1 MTNVAYIIISVLCFV
16 PAIVLHECGHAFM
29 AYKLGDPTA
38 KNAGRLT
45 LNPLK
50 HVDPLGT
57 VILPVVMMLMGG
69 PVFGYAK
76 PVPYN
81 PAYFEDKRKGDILV
95 AVAGPGVNLLLALAA
110 CAVAWIFRLVAG
122 SLLTSSF
129 AYYVVYFLMYFTL
142 INLFLMF
149 FNLIPIPPLDGSAIF
164 VLLPERFLPTY
175 YTVQRY
181 AMPFFLIL
189 VFVIPAIFNVNPIGV
204 YLNWAAGG
212 FYDLLFPA
220 FYVAV

>member
-1 MTNVAYIIISVLCFV
+1 MSQIAYIIISVLCFV
-16 PAIVLHECGHAFM
+16 PAIVLHECGHGYM

-45 LNPLK
+45 LNPLA
-50 HVDPLGT
+50 HIDPIGT
-57 VILPVVMMLMGG
+57 VVLPVIMMLMGG

-81 PAYFEDKRKGDILV
+81 PMYFEDKRKGDLLV
-95 AVAGPGVNLLLALAA
+95 AVAGPAMNLILAIIACILAW
-110 CAVAWIFRLVAG
+110 VYRLIFGELITTQIG
-122 SLLTSSF
+122 
-129 AYYVVYFLMYFTL
+129 YYVVYFLMYFSL

-149 FNLIPIPPLDGSAIF
+149 FNLIPIPPLDGSSIF
-164 VLLPERFLPTY
+164 VLLPEKYLPTY

-189 VFVIPAIFNVNPIGV
+189 VFVIPYIFNVNPIGA

-212 FYDLLFPA
+212 VHDLLFPT
-220 FYVAV
+220 FYIAG

>member
-1 MTNVAYIIISVLCFV
+1 MTNAAYIIISVLCFV
-16 PAIVLHECGHAFM
+16 PAIVLHECGHAYM

-50 HVDPLGT
+50 HVDPVGT
-57 VILPVVMMLMGG
+57 VILPLLMIAVGG

-81 PAYFEDKRKGDILV
+81 PAYFEDKRKGDLLV
-95 AVAGPGVNLLLALAA
+95 AFAGPAVNLLLALAA
-110 CAVAWIFRLVAG
+110 CAVAWVFRLIVG
-122 SLLTSSF
+122 DVLTSAV

-149 FNLIPIPPLDGSAIF
+149 FNLIPIPPLDGSSIF
-164 VLLPERFLPTY
+164 VLLPAKYLPMY
-175 YTVQRY
+175 YTIQRY
-181 AMPFFLIL
+181 AMPFFLIV
-189 VFVIPAIFNVNPIGV
+189 VFVIPAIFNVNPIGSF
-204 YLNWAAGG
+204 LNWAAGG
-212 FYDLLFPA
+212 VYDLLFPT
-220 FYVAV
+220 FYVAR